1 MVKLKRHD
9 RRRPPVRRAASYR
22 QPPLPEEQLQ
32 KARAR
37 AQHVIVLMLENR
49 SFDHMLGFLEH
60 PNPEFAGF
68 SGMSA
73 DELPTVPVDLND
85 PRSGTVQPTPNA
97 EPRLGVDPPHGHVS
111 ALLQMHQWGTAFR
124 MDGFPTA
131 YGHKLAGKED
141 VPVVKWGRIAL
152 ISPLLALMVAAAIY
166 NAARMGVGGG
176 WVHFI
181 PWLAGGLVS
190 MGAVTVVLNLRHVP
204 GLTASNNLLLV
215 TVASVVVALSA
226 HGVWRWLTGDRGW
239 FGWPVIVWAL
249 LLAVI
254 WIARRKYVQRARVP
268 GGRLRE
274 ESKRIMACMPPSQVP
289 VLTKL
294 ACEFAVCTC
303 WHSSV
308 PGATWP
314 NRNFAHAGTS
324 DESVDIELG
333 LYEDRTI
340 FDLLDCEYDPI
351 DGPALS
357 PTWRIYYDK
366 TPQVIA
372 FSKLW
377 RGWRSKNWLPV
388 PQLIE
393 DIASYRA
400 DNVTLPMYSFVEPRH
415 MGEGTNS
422 QHPGN
427 NEYYGSEDFERGE
440 ALIAA
445 IYNALV
451 AKPDLFKKTVFLIT
465 YDEHGGLYDHVAPPA
480 AVPPDPLRQR
490 NRNLGRNLVSWFIA
504 HKKRTFP
511 FDHLGVRV
519 PTVVVS
525 PWIRPGT
532 VCTRVYDHAS
542 IPATVHRL
550 FAPNQPTLSARE
562 EQANDILHL
571 LTQSDHA
578 IEPTATEPNAVR
590 STPFLDT
597 SEPSRAGPAVIAT
610 GRDPFATQL
619 ATVEDLM
626 RVRLAPVVLRQQ
638 VGVTADAA
646 QVVDRTPPMELFA
659 AAADSTRNGN
669 PLPEDF

>member
-1 MVKLKRHD
+1 
-9 RRRPPVRRAASYR
+9 
-22 QPPLPEEQLQ
+22 
-32 KARAR
+32 
-37 AQHVIVLMLENR
+37 VIVLMLENR
-49 SFDHMLGFLEH
+49 SFDHMLGFLRH
-60 PNPEFAGF
+60 PNPSMFAGF
-68 SGMSA
+68 AGKSA
-73 DELPTVPVDLND
+73 DELPSVPVDLND
-85 PRSGTVQPTPNA
+85 PKSKTVSPTPTA

-111 ALLQMHQWGTAFR
+111 ALLQMHQWGTRFR

-131 YGHKLAGKED
+131 YGQKLAGKED
-141 VPVVKWGRIAL
+141 MPVIKWGRIVMV
-152 ISPLLALMVAAAIY
+152 SPLLAVIAATATY
-166 NAARMGVGGG
+166 DVARMGVGGG
-176 WVHFI
+176 WFDFI
-181 PWLAGGLVS
+181 PWLLGSLVAVS
-190 MGAVTVVLNLRHVP
+190 AVTVFLNVRRVP
-204 GLTASNNLLLV
+204 GLTALNNVLLV
-215 TVASVVVALSA
+215 TVPSMVLALA
-226 HGVWRWLTGDRGW
+226 TQGGWRWVRGDPGW
-239 FGWPVIVWAL
+239 FGWPAVVWAL

-254 WIARRKYVQRARVP
+254 WVARGKYVQRARVP
-268 GGRLRE
+268 GHRLRE
-274 ESKRIMACMPPSQVP
+274 ESSRIMACMDPSRIP
-289 VLTKL
+289 VLAKL
-294 ACEFAVCTC
+294 ACEFAVCTR

-333 LYEDRTI
+333 LYEDPTI
-340 FDLLDCEYDPI
+340 FDLLDREHDPI
-351 DGPALS
+351 EGPELS

-372 FSKLW
+372 FGNLW

-388 PQLIE
+388 HRLIE
-393 DIASYRA
+393 DIANYRT
-400 DNVTLPMYSFVEPRH
+400 DNITLPMYSFVEPRH

-427 NEYYGSEDFERGE
+427 NEDYGSEDFERGE

-451 AKPDLFKKTVFLIT
+451 ANRDLFQKTVLLIT

-490 NRNLGRNLVSWFIA
+490 RRNLGRNLVSWFVA

-511 FDHLGVRV
+511 FNHLGVRV

-532 VCTRVYDHAS
+532 VCRRVYDHTS

-550 FAPNQPTLSARE
+550 FAPNQTNLSVRE

-571 LTQSDHA
+571 LVDCEDHTD
-578 IEPTATEPNAVR
+578 PTPTEPGAVR
-590 STPFLDT
+590 SSPFVDT
-597 SEPSRAGPAVIAT
+597 QEASRAGPAVIAT
-610 GRDPFATQL
+610 GRDPFGSQL
-619 ATVEDLM
+619 AALDDLT
-626 RVRLAPVVLRQQ
+626 RVRLAPVLLQRQ
-638 VGVTADAA
+638 VGLMADAA

-659 AAADSTRNGN
+659 LAADSTRNGN
-669 PLPEDF
+669 SLPEDF